1 MEGTVKLHVLNR
13 KIDTSA
19 LDSTMRE
26 QIPVKLEVKGYVTT
40 FEYNRRFEDTCIE
53 ITLTEDFKLSF
64 EQKVTTTKTIE
75 V

>member
-1 MEGTVKLHVLNR
+1 MEGTVKLHTVNR
-13 KIDTSA
+13 KINAAA
-19 LDSTMRE
+19 LENSMRE
-26 QIPVKLEVKGYVTT
+26 AIPVKLEVTGYVTV
-40 FEYNRRFEDTCIE
+40 FEDNRRFENTCIE